1 MRLLL
6 DLKVKKSSILLAVY
20 LFSMFLPGYFSSP
33 IMQMVSNI
41 MMVGVGLLIDMIF
54 EVLLGTGATWICLL
68 LINHLYEF
76 IYEREGS

>member
-1 MRLLL
+1 MWNINC
-6 DLKVKKSSILLAVY
+6 ILARTKAY
-20 LFSMFLPGYFSSP
+20 GNDATAF
-33 IMQMVSNI
+33 NI
-41 MMVGVGLLIDMIF
+41 AKTPNRPERTGIQFVWIGLLIDMIF